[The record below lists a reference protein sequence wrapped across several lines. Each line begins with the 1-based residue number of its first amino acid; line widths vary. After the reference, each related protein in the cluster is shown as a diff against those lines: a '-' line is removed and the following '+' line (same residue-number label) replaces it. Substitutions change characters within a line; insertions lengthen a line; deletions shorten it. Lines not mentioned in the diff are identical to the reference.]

1 MLKYVEAD
9 MQKSSQL
16 AKQVEKLENELRQ
29 YKTQTNNQKDLE
41 AVLDEQLEKNR

>member
-16 AKQVEKLENELRQ
+16 TKQVEKLENELRQ
-29 YKTQTNNQKDLE
+29 YRIQNNNQKDLE
-41 AVLDEQLEKNR
+41 AVLDEQLDKNR